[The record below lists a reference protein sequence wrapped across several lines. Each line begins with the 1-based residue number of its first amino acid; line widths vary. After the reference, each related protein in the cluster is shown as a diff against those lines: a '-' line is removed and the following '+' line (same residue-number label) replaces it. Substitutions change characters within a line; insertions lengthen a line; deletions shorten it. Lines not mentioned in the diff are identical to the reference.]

1 MRLGLPASPR
11 SQYHQPPTEST
22 MYTNCRAM
30 SAYSRASRKRATKK
44 RLFAIPTGHVQ
55 TDARTTSQTLI
66 APDAKPRDSNSENGS
81 HPMTEHG
88 TREIADRQMSE
99 SARWL
104 SGERRFTVALLS
116 CCFGSLLVWSRRAI
130 RNPAFTWFSPLS
142 LKHHPFKVDPSSV
155 RSSRALADSTP
166 EDDAANTCRAAPPR
180 DLTRRLAARSR
191 GVDGSFAGDHELVG
205 SRFEFEQV
213 EQERRSRQ
221 QLGPE
226 RGERGAEAAGRP
238 GARHVGIRGEAAEAC
253 LELG

>member
-155 RSSRALADSTP
+155 RSSRALADSPESATVSTP
-166 EDDAANTCRAAPPR
+166 GTGSRTRPPKTTQRIPAARH
-180 DLTRRLAARSR
+180 RLATS
-191 GVDGSFAGDHELVG
+191 
-205 SRFEFEQV
+205 
-213 EQERRSRQ
+213 
-221 QLGPE
+221 
-226 RGERGAEAAGRP
+226 P
-238 GARHVGIRGEAAEAC
+238 GALPRVVVASTVPSPVTTSS
-253 LELG
+253 